1 MILKEEFKQYE
12 NVRNLGH
19 INMFNVSFVAKTSGL
34 TKDKIFEIMKNYETL
49 EKEFRGDDSHSK
61 LV

>member
-1 MILKEEFKQYE
+1 MILKEEFKLYE
-12 NVRNLGH
+12 SIRNLGH
-19 INMFNVSFVAKTSGL
+19 INMFDVKGVAERSGL